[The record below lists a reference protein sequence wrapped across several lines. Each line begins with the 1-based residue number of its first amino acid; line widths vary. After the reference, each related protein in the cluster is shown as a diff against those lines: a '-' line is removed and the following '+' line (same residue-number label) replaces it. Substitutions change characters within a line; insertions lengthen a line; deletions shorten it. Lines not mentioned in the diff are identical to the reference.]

1 MAQKSFTFD
10 FVDKSAKSIAYECES
25 AERLRTT
32 VEAGVPFVFANRPGM
47 LALAKL
53 LLKIGM
59 SEYSQGFHVHVRSDF
74 SDDAAERDALTILLD
89 EPRK

>member
-1 MAQKSFTFD
+1 
-10 FVDKSAKSIAYECES
+10 VLNV
-25 AERLRTT
+25 LRTT
-32 VEAGVPFVFANRPGM
+32 VEAGVPFVFANRAGM

-74 SDDAAERDALTILLD
+74 SDDAAEREALTILLD